1 MIDSRLL
8 RKDTLSSVII
18 GIVPRRSAKEV
29 RSVLLLRSCLF
40 FCLDEFVNVTS
51 RSVILLYVI
60 MTSTFGGSDVILL
73 QDDAHFNAI
82 FGGVRK

>member
-1 MIDSRLL
+1 MPGIYKSVYILPFLTIFRLIIVCLIGSLRMIDSRLL

-40 FCLDEFVNVTS
+40 VL
-51 RSVILLYVI
+51 
-60 MTSTFGGSDVILL
+60 G
-73 QDDAHFNAI
+73 
-82 FGGVRK
+82 